1 MTDFDYIRESR
12 PFSGSAFIIDSL
24 CVAYGLEAMTTVEPD
39 VASFEADVAAVA
51 TDVHPVMANF
61 HPVMAD
67 VTTAIETAFGL
78 GCNGEEQAGCKEH
91 CYFLFHNI
99 QF

>member
-1 MTDFDYIRESR
+1 M
-12 PFSGSAFIIDSL
+12 A
-24 CVAYGLEAMTTVEPD
+24 TVKPD
-39 VASFEADVAAVA
+39 IASFEADVTAVVADIAAV
-51 TDVHPVMANF
+51 MAHF

-67 VTTAIETAFGL
+67 ITAAIKTAFGL

>member
-1 MTDFDYIRESR
+1 
-12 PFSGSAFIIDSL
+12 
-24 CVAYGLEAMTTVEPD
+24 MTTVEPD
-39 VASFEADVAAVA
+39 IASFVADVPAVVADVAAV
-51 TDVHPVMANF
+51 MANF
-61 HPVMAD
+61 HSIMAD
-67 VTTAIETAFGL
+67 VTASVETAFGL

>member
-1 MTDFDYIRESR
+1 M
-12 PFSGSAFIIDSL
+12 AA
-24 CVAYGLEAMTTVEPD
+24 VKPD
-39 VASFEADVAAVA
+39 VPAVV
-51 TDVHPVMANF
+51 TDIHPVMADF

-67 VTTAIETAFGL
+67 VTATIETAFGL
-78 GCNGEEQAGCKEH
+78 GCNGEEQAGCEEH